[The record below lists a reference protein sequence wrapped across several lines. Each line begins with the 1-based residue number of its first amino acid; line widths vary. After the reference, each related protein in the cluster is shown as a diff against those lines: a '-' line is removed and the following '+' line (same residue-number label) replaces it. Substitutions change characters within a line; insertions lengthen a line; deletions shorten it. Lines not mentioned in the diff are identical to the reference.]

1 MHWEEL
7 SSDGFPQAV
16 KNAQG
21 VCLVPLSVIERH
33 GHHLPTGTDMF
44 IGRELCRRAA
54 ALEPAIIFPDVIFT
68 QILEARH
75 VPGTIA
81 LDAELIVRLLDNICR
96 EIARNGL
103 KKIVL
108 VSAHGGNE
116 HFTRFFA
123 QAQLASTR
131 DYVVYVAD
139 PHVLPEDEVSLAA
152 LWQTSVDGHGGEQ
165 ETSEILT
172 IRPDLVHL
180 DRAPADGEG
189 MPLERLKALEQAGV
203 YTGIWWYGDHPT
215 HYRGDGRPATA
226 QKGDRLLDAHA
237 QAIARAVRAIKQD
250 QTAPQLQQEFFQA
263 TEDIQETV
271 RDVMNPLAAAIV
283 PRRQRGAAT
292 KRSAG
297 H

>member
-1 MHWEEL
+1 MNWEEL
-7 SSDGFPQAV
+7 SSDAFPQAV
-16 KNAQG
+16 IDAQG

-54 ALEPAIIFPDVIFT
+54 TLEPAVVFPDLIFT

-81 LDAELIVRLLDNICR
+81 LDADLIVRLLDNVCR
-96 EIARNGL
+96 EIARNGM

-108 VSAHGGNE
+108 VSAHGGNY

-139 PHVLPEDEVSLAA
+139 PHLSPEAEARLAA
-152 LWQTSVDGHGGEQ
+152 LWETTVDGHAGEH
-165 ETSEILT
+165 ETSEILA
-172 IRPDLVHL
+172 IRPDLVRL
-180 DRAPADGEG
+180 DREPANGEG
-189 MPLERLKALEQAGV
+189 LPLDRLKALNESEV
-203 YTGIWWYGDHPT
+203 YTGIWWFADHPT

-226 QKGDRLLDAHA
+226 EKGHRLLDAHA
-237 QAIARAVRAIKQD
+237 QALARTMAAIKRD
-250 QTAPQLQQEFFQA
+250 EMTPQLQREFY
-263 TEDIQETV
+263 
-271 RDVMNPLAAAIV
+271 AAGERPV
-283 PRRQRGAAT
+283 
-292 KRSAG
+292 
-297 H
+297 

>member
-1 MHWEEL
+1 MNWEEL
-7 SSDGFPQAV
+7 SSDDFPQAV
-16 KNAQG
+16 KDAQG
-21 VCLVPLSVIERH
+21 VCVVPLSVIERH
-33 GHHLPTGTDMF
+33 GHHLPMGTDML
-44 IGRELCRRAA
+44 IGRELCQRIA
-54 ALEPAIIFPDVIFT
+54 ALEPVVVFPNVIFT

-81 LDAELIVRLLDNICR
+81 LDADLIVRLLDNICR

-108 VSAHGGNE
+108 VSAHGGNY

-139 PHVLPEDEVSLAA
+139 PYLSPEEEVKQSAV
-152 LWQTSVDGHGGEQ
+152 WETKVDGHGGEK
-165 ETSEILT
+165 ETSEILA
-172 IRPDLVHL
+172 IRADLVHL

-189 MPLERLKALEQAGV
+189 LPLDRLKALNESSV

-226 QKGDRLLDAHA
+226 EKGHRSLDAHA
-237 QAIARAVRAIKQD
+237 RALARTVAAIKRD
-250 QTAPQLQQEFFQA
+250 ETTPQLQQEFFASGERPMQ
-263 TEDIQETV
+263 
-271 RDVMNPLAAAIV
+271 M
-283 PRRQRGAAT
+283 
-292 KRSAG
+292 
-297 H
+297 

>member
-1 MHWEEL
+1 MNWEEL
-7 SSDGFPQAV
+7 SSDDFPQAV
-16 KNAQG
+16 RDAQG

-33 GHHLPTGTDMF
+33 GHHLPMGTDMF

-54 ALEPAIIFPDVIFT
+54 ALEPVIVFPDVIFT

-81 LDAELIVRLLDNICR
+81 LDAEVIMNLLGNICR

-108 VSAHGGNE
+108 VSAHGGNH
-116 HFTRFFA
+116 HFTRYFA

-139 PHVLPEDEVSLAA
+139 PIFSTETEVELAG
-152 LWQTSVDGHGGEQ
+152 LWETEVDGHAGEQ
-165 ETSEILT
+165 ETSEILA
-172 IRPDLVHL
+172 IRPELVHL

-189 MPLERLKALEQAGV
+189 LPLDRLKAINESGA
-203 YTGIWWYGDHPT
+203 YTGIWWYADHPT

-226 QKGDRLLDAHA
+226 EKGDRLLDARSRVL
-237 QAIARAVRAIKQD
+237 ARTVAAIKKD
-250 QTAPQLQQEFFQA
+250 ETTPQLQQEFF
-263 TEDIQETV
+263 
-271 RDVMNPLAAAIV
+271 AA
-283 PRRQRGAAT
+283 GE
-292 KRSAG
+292 G
-297 H
+297 HA